1 MLIKSQKIQENNLV
15 VQYIGNRSY
24 QSEQAVLETE
34 VIIAYFFAN
43 LSQFY
48 QYPQHH

>member
-1 MLIKSQKIQENNLV
+1 MLNMLIKSQKIQENNLV

-34 VIIAYFFAN
+34 VIIAYF
-43 LSQFY
+43 L
-48 QYPQHH
+48 PI